1 MIYFKVLGRKAL
13 RKVVKMIRY
22 YNEIWLE
29 KKQDALYDALEEI
42 ENILNYDTKDVPYD
56 DDFEDEIKFIKDN
69 IGYLETLEKEIEEF
83 LKSEEFDDESVDS
96 CLNNIQETLWIDE
109 NNIPYDTMFGYR
121 MGFITRKQKE
131 IKRVLRNLQGV
142 LDDYDRDEPWHTGMI

>member
-1 MIYFKVLGRKAL
+1 
-13 RKVVKMIRY
+13 MIRY

-29 KKQDALYDALEEI
+29 KKQDALYDALTDI
-42 ENILNYDTKDVPYD
+42 ENILNYETKDVPYD

-69 IGYLETLEKEIEEF
+69 IGYLEELEKDIEKF
-83 LKSEEFDDESVDS
+83 LEKDFE
-96 CLNNIQETLWIDE
+96 IQEQDVDLILEEISEILWIDE

-121 MGFITRKQKE
+121 MGFITRKHKE

-142 LDDYDRDEPWHTGMI
+142 LDDYDRDEPWDVNMD

>member
-1 MIYFKVLGRKAL
+1 
-13 RKVVKMIRY
+13 MIRY

-29 KKQDALYDALEEI
+29 KKQDALYDALTDI
-42 ENILNYDTKDVPYD
+42 ENILNYDTKDVPY

-121 MGFITRKQKE
+121 MGFITRKHKE

-142 LDDYDRDEPWHTGMI
+142 LDDYDRDEPWDVNMD

>member
-1 MIYFKVLGRKAL
+1 
-13 RKVVKMIRY
+13 MIRY

-29 KKQDALYDALEEI
+29 KKQDALYDALTDI

-69 IGYLETLEKEIEEF
+69 IGYLEELEKDIEKF
-83 LKSEEFDDESVDS
+83 LEKDFE
-96 CLNNIQETLWIDE
+96 IQEQDVDIILEKISEILWIDE
-109 NNIPYDTMFGYR
+109 NNIPYDTMFGYK
-121 MGFITRKQKE
+121 MGFITRKHKE

-142 LDDYDRDEPWHTGMI
+142 LDDYDRDEPWDVNMD

>member
-1 MIYFKVLGRKAL
+1 
-13 RKVVKMIRY
+13 MIRY

-42 ENILNYDTKDVPYD
+42 ESILNYETKDVPYD

-121 MGFITRKQKE
+121 MGFITRKHKE

-142 LDDYDRDEPWHTGMI
+142 LDDYDRDEPWDVNMD

>member
-1 MIYFKVLGRKAL
+1 
-13 RKVVKMIRY
+13 MIRY

-42 ENILNYDTKDVPYD
+42 ENILNYEVGDVPYY

-69 IGYLETLEKEIEEF
+69 IGYLEELEKDIEKF
-83 LKSEEFDDESVDS
+83 LEKDFE
-96 CLNNIQETLWIDE
+96 IQEQDVDIILGEISEILWIDE
-109 NNIPYDTMFGYR
+109 NNIPYDTMFGYK
-121 MGFITRKQKE
+121 MGFITRKHKE

-142 LDDYDRDEPWHTGMI
+142 LDDYDRDEPWDVNMD

>member
-1 MIYFKVLGRKAL
+1 
-13 RKVVKMIRY
+13 MIRY

-29 KKQDALYDALEEI
+29 KKQDALYDALTDI
-42 ENILNYDTKDVPYD
+42 ENILNYETKDVPYD

-83 LKSEEFDDESVDS
+83 LKSEEFDDESVDN
-96 CLNNIQETLWIDE
+96 CLSNIQETLWIDE

-121 MGFITRKQKE
+121 MGFITRKHKE
-131 IKRVLRNLQGV
+131 IKRVLRNLEGV
-142 LDDYDRDEPWHTGMI
+142 LDDYDRDEPWDVNMD

>member
-1 MIYFKVLGRKAL
+1 
-13 RKVVKMIRY
+13 MIRY

-29 KKQDALYDALEEI
+29 KKQDALYDALTDI

-69 IGYLETLEKEIEEF
+69 IGYLEELEKDIEKF
-83 LKSEEFDDESVDS
+83 LEKDFE
-96 CLNNIQETLWIDE
+96 IQEQDVDLILEEISEILWIDE
-109 NNIPYDTMFGYR
+109 NNIPYDTMFGYK

-131 IKRVLRNLQGV
+131 IKRVSRNLEGT
-142 LDDYDRDEPWHTGMI
+142 LDDYDRDEPWDASMD

>member
-1 MIYFKVLGRKAL
+1 
-13 RKVVKMIRY
+13 MIRY

-29 KKQDALYDALEEI
+29 KKQDALYDALTDI

-83 LKSEEFDDESVDS
+83 LKSEEFDDESVDN

-121 MGFITRKQKE
+121 MGFITRKHKE

-142 LDDYDRDEPWHTGMI
+142 LDDYDRDEPWDVNMD

>member
-1 MIYFKVLGRKAL
+1 
-13 RKVVKMIRY
+13 MIRY

-69 IGYLETLEKEIEEF
+69 IGYLEELEKDIEKF
-83 LKSEEFDDESVDS
+83 LEKDFE
-96 CLNNIQETLWIDE
+96 IQEQDVDLILEEISEILWIDE
-109 NNIPYDTMFGYR
+109 NNIPYDTMFGYK
-121 MGFITRKQKE
+121 MGFIARKLKD

-142 LDDYDRDEPWHTGMI
+142 LDDYDRDEPWDVNMD

>member
-1 MIYFKVLGRKAL
+1 
-13 RKVVKMIRY
+13 MIRY

-29 KKQDALYDALEEI
+29 KKQDALYDALTDI
-42 ENILNYDTKDVPYD
+42 ENILNYDTKEVPYD

-109 NNIPYDTMFGYR
+109 NNIPYDTMFGYK
-121 MGFITRKQKE
+121 MGFITRKHKE
-131 IKRVLRNLQGV
+131 IKRVLRNLEGV
-142 LDDYDRDEPWHTGMI
+142 LDDYDRDEPWDVNMD

>member
-1 MIYFKVLGRKAL
+1 
-13 RKVVKMIRY
+13 MIRY

-42 ENILNYDTKDVPYD
+42 ENILNYEKKDVPYD

-83 LKSEEFDDESVDS
+83 LKSEEFDDESVDN
-96 CLNNIQETLWIDE
+96 CLSNIQETLWIDE
-109 NNIPYDTMFGYR
+109 NNIPYDTMFGYK
-121 MGFITRKQKE
+121 MGFITRKHKE

-142 LDDYDRDEPWHTGMI
+142 LDDYDRDEPWEIGMD

>member
-1 MIYFKVLGRKAL
+1 
-13 RKVVKMIRY
+13 MIRY

-42 ENILNYDTKDVPYD
+42 ENILNYDTKEIPYE

-69 IGYLETLEKEIEEF
+69 MGYLEELEKDIEKF
-83 LKSEEFDDESVDS
+83 LEKDFE
-96 CLNNIQETLWIDE
+96 IQEQDVDLILEEISEILWIDE

-121 MGFITRKQKE
+121 MGFITRTHKE

-142 LDDYDRDEPWHTGMI
+142 LDDYDRDEPWDVNMD

>member
-1 MIYFKVLGRKAL
+1 
-13 RKVVKMIRY
+13 MIRY

-42 ENILNYDTKDVPYD
+42 ENILNYETKDVPYD

-83 LKSEEFDDESVDS
+83 LKSEEFDDESVDN
-96 CLNNIQETLWIDE
+96 CLSNIQETLWIDE

-121 MGFITRKQKE
+121 MGFITRKHKE

-142 LDDYDRDEPWHTGMI
+142 LDDYDRDEPWDVNMD